1 MKARALERGDRVF
14 VRPPFDAFAS
24 TVATVLATHGSDANL
39 DFGRSKTRWMYTAY
53 LRRIP
58 EREPPRVMWVA
69 LYTDDDGTERE
80 GQAWPRSVAIPWQ
93 TRFSRFVRT
102 RAVAGRGVSGTTGLL
117 LAATPPPARP
127 PWKQPTRRRV
137 SVAGD

>member
-24 TVATVLATHGSDANL
+24 TVATVLATHGSGANL

-58 EREPPRVMWVA
+58 EREPPRVLWVA

-80 GQAWPRSVAIPWQ
+80 GQAWPRRKQCLEWIAGEDEPA
-93 TRFSRFVRT
+93 RY
-102 RAVAGRGVSGTTGLL
+102 RAVKYVREEK
-117 LAATPPPARP
+117 R
-127 PWKQPTRRRV
+127 
-137 SVAGD
+137 